1 LQAHRVLTT
10 TSFALLCLSFLRIT
24 NLPCATQ
31 TLTRSLFLHINGIF
45 ENFTRVTKILQ
56 TYKMSNFAQKPRHD
70 LLVHQE
76 SNSRTYLERI
86 RIGFARGYEFK
97 RCAACAQEQDLSS
110 TQLREKM
117 VGGRDLALLLCLTFL
132 PFAIYS
138 QSLPNLP
145 LPDLPQSFSVMVES
159 NYLLGQEA
167 NSTTYS
173 FGYYDYAHN
182 RFRIEEHTQTSAIVY
197 IVLPDQVRILLVK

>member
-97 RCAACAQEQDLSS
+97 RCAACAQEQDLHQHNYERRWWVAVILPSCSASPSS
-110 TQLREKM
+110 PLQSTPSP
-117 VGGRDLALLLCLTFL
+117 CLIC
-132 PFAIYS
+132 PC
-138 QSLPNLP
+138 
-145 LPDLPQSFSVMVES
+145 
-159 NYLLGQEA
+159 
-167 NSTTYS
+167 
-173 FGYYDYAHN
+173 
-182 RFRIEEHTQTSAIVY
+182 RICRNPSA
-197 IVLPDQVRILLVK
+197 